1 MSKILVVLLLGLVVC
16 SCDAPPP
23 ADTPKEGESA
33 WTETSFRDFSDGT
46 LADGGANTYVS
57 ADGSIRL
64 INQLDL
70 DQDGLIDLVL
80 PGSHDNNFQ
89 VDSWIY
95 WGGDGFSASSRTALP
110 GEGAA
115 GSAIADFNGDG
126 YLDVVIGSGYNGTRT
141 ENNSVLFWGGEDGLD
156 RERKLDLPTVSVEAV
171 AAADLNLDGY
181 VEIVFASSGL
191 SYQYTRDGVSDFT
204 VVRPYSDIYW
214 GSADGYSPR
223 RTTQLPTH
231 FAQDVEIADLN
242 RDEIPDL
249 LFANRGTG
257 EEPGGV
263 LIYWGSQSGEYS
275 DALSTRLD
283 GLGSAALQASDLNQD
298 GWPEIVVANDKGGAS
313 EPSTPLPCF
322 IYWGSPDG
330 FSGDRRS
337 ELPGWG
343 ARGVDVGDLD
353 LDGQP
358 DLVFANQFGDASFIY
373 WGSESGFR
381 PHRRTALPTL
391 SASDCVIADLNGDNR
406 PDLVFS
412 NEKSSESFDIS
423 SFVYWNGE
431 EGFDR
436 SNRLELPTL
445 GAAAVGSEDLDGD
458 GKRDVIFIHKK
469 DGYVAEDAP
478 NAYVYWGQKGGEY
491 SSNRRWVLPYNG
503 GSSANI
509 ADLNA
514 DGFTDVLLT
523 GRVDILWGAADGF
536 SFSNNTKLPTRRA
549 FSTVVAD
556 FNRDGYLDLSVS
568 EWAADSDEMSLFW
581 GAPGGYRMDNRFVF
595 RFPDVRLHKAGDFD
609 RNGYLDLLFTG
620 TSDQVVIFR
629 NGPQGFSNQNKQ
641 YLPTKLAVG
650 AEVADLNADGYL
662 DLIICNLYDF
672 GRQKEQTGNRPIDAE
687 PQSET
692 FSAGTEVYWGGE
704 DGYSPE
710 RKLILETVGSEDASV
725 ADLNGD
731 GHLDLVVSSYHAG
744 IHRRHPSYIFW
755 GTDSGLNPEPTQ
767 LPTDSASGVVV
778 ADFNQDAQ
786 LDIFFVCHTK
796 GGNHRTD
803 SFLYW
808 GRDGEFA
815 ADRRLG
821 VPTRGVHW
829 TIHNDVG
836 NIYDRSAGFDYISSP
851 FDGGKKVHFE
861 SLIWEAQEP
870 FETALKFQVRGSS
883 SQEGLAS
890 AEWRGPGGA
899 NTFYDESAAA
909 IKGLPEDARWI
920 QYKATLL
927 SPRGAN
933 APVLESVRVEYR

>member
-1 MSKILVVLLLGLVVC
+1 MNKIPLFVAFALLFSACSPPPLV
-16 SCDAPPP
+16 DAPK
-23 ADTPKEGESA
+23 DRTSG
-33 WTETSFRDFSDGT
+33 WTETSFRDFADGT
-46 LADGGANTYVS
+46 LVDGGANTYIS

-70 DQDGLIDLVL
+70 NQDGLIDLVL

-95 WGGDGFSASSRTALP
+95 WGADDFSASSRTALP
-110 GEGAA
+110 GEGAS
-115 GSAIADFNGDG
+115 GSAIGDFNADG
-126 YLDVVIGSGYNGTRT
+126 HLDVVIGSGYNGTRT
-141 ENNSVLFWGGEDGLD
+141 ENNSVLYWGGEGGLD
-156 RERKLDLPTVSVEAV
+156 RQRKLDLPTVSVEAV

-181 VEIVFASSGL
+181 VEIVFASNGL
-191 SYQYTRDGVSDFT
+191 SYQFTREGGDFT
-204 VVRPYSDIYW
+204 VVRPFSDIYW
-214 GSADGYSPR
+214 GSSDGYSPR

-242 RDEIPDL
+242 QDEIPDI
-249 LFANRGTG
+249 LFANQGRG
-257 EEPGGV
+257 EEAGGV
-263 LIYWGSQSGEYS
+263 LIYWGSESGEYS
-275 DALSTRLD
+275 KALSTRLD
-283 GLGSAALQASDLNQD
+283 GLGAAALRASDLNRD
-298 GWPEIVVANDKGGAS
+298 GWPEIVVVNNKGSGS
-313 EPSTPLPCF
+313 DSSTPVPCF
-322 IYWGSPDG
+322 IYWGSPEG
-330 FSGDRRS
+330 FSGDRRT

-343 ARGVDVGDLD
+343 ARGLDVSD
-353 LDGQP
+353 LDGDGQL
-358 DLVFANQFGDASFIY
+358 DLVFANEFGDASFIY
-373 WGSESGFR
+373 WGSESGFLA
-381 PHRRTALPTL
+381 HRRTALPTL
-391 SASDCVIADLNGDNR
+391 AASDCVIADLNGDKL
-406 PDLVFS
+406 PDIVFS
-412 NEKSSESFDIS
+412 NEKNSETHDIS
-423 SFVYWNGE
+423 SFVYWNSKN
-431 EGFDR
+431 GFER
-436 SNRLELPTL
+436 SNRLELATM
-445 GAAAVGSEDLDGD
+445 GAAAVESDDLDGD
-458 GKRDVIFIHKK
+458 GKRDLIFIHKK

-478 NAYVYWGQKGGEY
+478 NAYVYWGQKGGEF
-491 SSNRRWVLPYNG
+491 SSDRRWVLPYNG

-523 GRVDILWGAADGF
+523 GRVDILWGSADGF
-536 SFSNNTKLPTRRA
+536 SLSNNTKLPTERA

-568 EWAADSDEMSLFW
+568 EWTPEGEEMSLLW
-581 GAPGGYRMDNRFVF
+581 GAPGGYRMDNRFIF

-620 TSDQVVIFR
+620 TSDQVVIFW
-629 NGPQGFSNQNKQ
+629 NGPEGFSNQNKQ

-672 GRQKEQTGNRPIDAE
+672 GRQEEQIGDREIDAE
-687 PQSET
+687 PQSAT

-704 DGYSPE
+704 AGYSLE
-710 RKLILETVGSEDASV
+710 RKLVLDTVGSEDASV

-744 IHRRHPSYIFW
+744 IHRSHPSYLFW
-755 GTDSGLNPEPTQ
+755 GTGSGLNPEPTL
-767 LPTDSASGVVV
+767 LPTDSGSGVIV

-808 GRDGEFA
+808 GEDGSFS
-815 ADRRLG
+815 ADRRLD

-836 NIYDRSAGFDYISSP
+836 DIYDRSPGYDYISSP
-851 FDGGKKVHFE
+851 FDVGETARFG
-861 SLIWEAQEP
+861 SLSWHAQEP
-870 FETALKFQVRGSS
+870 FETDLKFQLRGAS
-883 SQEGLAS
+883 SQEDLVS
-890 AEWRGPGGA
+890 AEWLGPEGA
-899 NTFYDESAAA
+899 DSFYTESSTA
-909 IKGLPEDARWI
+909 IKGLPEGVLWI

-927 SPRGAN
+927 SPNGAN
-933 APVLESVRVEYR
+933 VPVLESVTVDYR